1 METKNICRCVVGEIT
16 AYLVITQLG
25 PMFEPALISKATA
38 HWKQQVNHTE
48 SSPFSLK
55 TAQKLLQ
62 MLPWKPQLHCP
73 RPFSATLNQSASTY
87 PRFHVG
93 PGSICLISAGWFVL
107 WWFSFAAA
115 ETNVNIKKKEK
126 RKHYYSH
133 LAHLLLETG
142 CWVIPGNSGELLF
155 QGLNVSKLDSLSSA
169 SGFDH
174 ITLKENKCEGQSC
187 PLKEYYYLKKK
198 KKKASFLKMPEV
210 ESYLD

>member
-1 METKNICRCVVGEIT
+1 MRSGAATCFQGFLRLGAGEEIYTFLNYMETKNICRCVVGEIT

-55 TAQKLLQ
+55 TAQKLSQ

-107 WWFSFAAA
+107 
-115 ETNVNIKKKEK
+115 
-126 RKHYYSH
+126 
-133 LAHLLLETG
+133 
-142 CWVIPGNSGELLF
+142 
-155 QGLNVSKLDSLSSA
+155 
-169 SGFDH
+169 
-174 ITLKENKCEGQSC
+174 
-187 PLKEYYYLKKK
+187 
-198 KKKASFLKMPEV
+198 
-210 ESYLD
+210 